1 MKTIDKPC
9 MIKLPHKIDTEV
21 ISMAQQHSTT
31 ALRTF
36 SHLSPYERGK
46 ISVLRR
52 EGKSLQAIADA
63 IGRHK
68 STISRELKRGTTT
81 QMRTDLT
88 TYEVYIP
95 DTGQARYE
103 TNRKACGAKIK
114 LGQAIDFIQ
123 YAESKILKDR
133 WSPDAV
139 SGFAKRQGL
148 FETMV
153 STKTLYN
160 YIELGLIGV
169 K

>member
-21 ISMAQQHSTT
+21 LSMAQQHSTT
-31 ALRTF
+31 ARRTF

-52 EGKSLQAIADA
+52 EGKSLQAIADI
-63 IGRHK
+63 IGRNK

-81 QMRTDLT
+81 QMRSDLT

-103 TNRKACGAKIK
+103 ANRKACGAKIK
-114 LGQAIDFIQ
+114 LGQAIKLMVCVRNMLLFFH
-123 YAESKILKDR
+123 KRLK
-133 WSPDAV
+133 V
-139 SGFAKRQGL
+139 SHR
-148 FETMV
+148 
-153 STKTLYN
+153 
-160 YIELGLIGV
+160 
-169 K
+169 